1 MYEKSHKKSRTWHQI
16 QDCFLFEL
24 LVVADADEVA
34 GLAGGIPGDVEP
46 AVAGEELVGQGV
58 MAQEVDEALELGRIL

>member
-1 MYEKSHKKSRTWHQI
+1 MYAKSHKKSRTWHQI

-34 GLAGGIPGDVEP
+34 GLAGGVPGDVKP
-46 AVAGEELVGQGV
+46 AGFYISVASPAAPR
-58 MAQEVDEALELGRIL
+58 MAAMM